1 MSMVV
6 VGGVLGLASVDYLL
20 YLLNY
25 SCSQLPFEADLGE
38 IKTALSS
45 QR

>member
-1 MSMVV
+1 MSKVV
-6 VGGVLGLASVDYLL
+6 VGGVLGLASVDYL
-20 YLLNY
+20 LLNY

>member
-1 MSMVV
+1 MSKVV

-25 SCSQLPFEADLGE
+25 SCSQLPFEADFGE